1 MKIYYFDNAA
11 TTKLDDKVLT
21 QMLPFLSENYGN
33 PSSLYQ
39 LGTYSKKA
47 IENSRIK
54 ISKIINCKPHE
65 LYFTS
70 GGSESDNTAI
80 KGIARANRKKG
91 NHIISSV
98 IEHPAILESLK
109 DLESEGFKVT
119 YLPVD
124 RVGLINLKELEKNIT
139 PDTILISIMFANNE
153 IGTIEPIAQIG
164 KIAKQYNI
172 FFHTDAVQA
181 AGNIP
186 INVAELNIDALS
198 ISSHK
203 FYGPKGIGCLYIKE
217 NVPFERLIS
226 GGHQEKEKRAGT
238 ENVASIVGMSI
249 AFENAYQELEK
260 HNLHA
265 KELRDYFLSSISKR
279 FPDIKINGSLTNRLP
294 GNINISFKNLD
305 RKKILDELD
314 KLGICASAGS
324 ACSAGILQQ
333 SHVLNAIGMPKEY
346 SNNSLRITIGK
357 YNTKEEID
365 YLISALNNIIPRL
378 YNEI

>member
-1 MKIYYFDNAA
+1 M
-11 TTKLDDKVLT
+11 
-21 QMLPFLSENYGN
+21 Q
-33 PSSLYQ
+33 
-39 LGTYSKKA
+39 
-47 IENSRIK
+47 IE
-54 ISKIINCKPHE
+54 
-65 LYFTS
+65 
-70 GGSESDNTAI
+70 
-80 KGIARANRKKG
+80 KKG
-91 NHIISSV
+91 NHIISSL

-109 DLESEGFKVT
+109 DLEKEGFKVT

-139 PDTILISIMFANNE
+139 SDTILISIMFANNE

-164 KIAKQYNI
+164 KIAKQYNV

-294 GNINISFKNLD
+294 GNINISFKNLN